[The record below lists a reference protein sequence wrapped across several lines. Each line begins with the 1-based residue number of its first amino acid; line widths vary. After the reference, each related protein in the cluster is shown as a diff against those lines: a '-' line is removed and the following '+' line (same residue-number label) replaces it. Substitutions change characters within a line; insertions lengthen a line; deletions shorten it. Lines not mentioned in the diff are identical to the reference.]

1 MLAAIIPA
9 FHETDAI
16 ATVVKNTLPH
26 VDRVVVVDDGSK
38 DGTDAAAREAGAE
51 VVVHPE
57 NRGKGAAMETG
68 VAAVAADIYVML
80 DADGQHDPSDIPQL
94 VKGLEGSTMCIGS
107 RFLGD
112 ISQMPF
118 QRRLSNRLVSGI
130 CTLTTGIHLTDV
142 QSGFRAFRGEHAA
155 ELVRGFERYTVEV
168 GMVLRAADL
177 SLVVTE
183 TPIIA
188 VYGDERSK
196 VNPLVDGL
204 RVIRLLVGHLLG
216 RR

>member
-1 MLAAIIPA
+1 M
-9 FHETDAI
+9 
-16 ATVVKNTLPH
+16 VKRTLPH
-26 VDRVVVVDDGSK
+26 VDCVVVVDDGSQ
-38 DGTDAAAREAGAE
+38 DGTAAVAREAGAE

-68 VAAVAADIYVML
+68 VAAVDADVYVML
-80 DADGQHDPSDIPQL
+80 DADGQHDPVDIPQL
-94 VKGLEGSTMCIGS
+94 VKGLDGSAMCIGS

-112 ISQMPF
+112 ITQMPF

-130 CTLTTGIHLTDV
+130 CTITTGMRLTDV

-155 ELVRGFERYTVEV
+155 ELVHGFERYTVEV

-177 SLVVTE
+177 GLAVTE
-183 TPIIA
+183 APIVA

-196 VNPLVDGL
+196 INPLVDGF